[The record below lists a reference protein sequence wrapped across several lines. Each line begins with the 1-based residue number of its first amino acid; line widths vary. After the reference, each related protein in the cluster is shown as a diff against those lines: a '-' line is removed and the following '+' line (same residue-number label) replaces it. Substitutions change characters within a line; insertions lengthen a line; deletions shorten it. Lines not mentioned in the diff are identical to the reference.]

1 MANDDLLRKV
11 KKLLALAAD
20 ASDEE
25 SRSALARAQALMT
38 EHAISEAD
46 IFDHRKQNLS
56 EEVIQTAVYDGRPR
70 RWMYR
75 LAWIIAK
82 NFRVEDFI

>member
-38 EHAISEAD
+38 EH
-46 IFDHRKQNLS
+46 
-56 EEVIQTAVYDGRPR
+56 
-70 RWMYR
+70 
-75 LAWIIAK
+75 
-82 NFRVEDFI
+82 

>member
-25 SRSALARAQALMT
+25 S
-38 EHAISEAD
+38 
-46 IFDHRKQNLS
+46 
-56 EEVIQTAVYDGRPR
+56 
-70 RWMYR
+70 
-75 LAWIIAK
+75 
-82 NFRVEDFI
+82 